1 MNALIEQEIIPLV
14 IRLVSAAAMGAAIG
28 YEREFRGKGAGVRTH
43 MLVAMGACLFMMI
56 SKYAFGDI
64 GQFETAKYDAARVA
78 AGVVS
83 GIGFLGGGLIIKSK
97 TNLITGLT
105 TAAGLWV
112 TAAIGLGAGSGMVLM
127 AAICT
132 VLVIICTEILN
143 ACHFKLGYHQMTT
156 VLTSEDEKAL
166 EEAIRKLGNPVKY
179 LSFARQGDRYK
190 AEISMRVPKREKP
203 LDLITRLTSIP
214 GVQLESLE

>member
-1 MNALIEQEIIPLV
+1 MTALLEQEIIPLV
-14 IRLVSAAAMGAAIG
+14 IRLVSAAVMGAAIG

-43 MLVAMGACLFMMI
+43 MLVAMGACLFMLI
-56 SKYAFGDI
+56 SKYAFEDI
-64 GQFETAKYDAARVA
+64 ALFEAAKYDAARVA

-132 VLVIICTEILN
+132 ALVIICTEILN
-143 ACHFKLGYHQMTT
+143 AFHFKLGYHQMTA
-156 VLTSEDEKAL
+156 VLSSENEKAL
-166 EEAIRKLGNPVKY
+166 EAAIQKLGKPVKY
-179 LSFARQGDRYK
+179 LSFSKQADRYK
-190 AEISMRVPKREKP
+190 AEINLRVPKKEKP
-203 LDLITRLTSIP
+203 FEIISRLTSFSN
-214 GVQLESLE
+214 VQLESLE

>member
-1 MNALIEQEIIPLV
+1 MNAILEHEIVQLIV
-14 IRLVSAAAMGAAIG
+14 RLISAAVMGLAIG

-43 MLVAMGACLFMMI
+43 MLVAMGACLFMLI
-56 SKYAFGDI
+56 SKYGFSDSSR
-64 GQFETAKYDAARVA
+64 FDAARVA

-132 VLVIICTEILN
+132 VLVIACTEILN
-143 ACHFKLGYHQMTT
+143 VCHFKLGYHQMTAI
-156 VLTSEDEKAL
+156 LTSEDEKAL
-166 EEAIRKLGNPVKY
+166 EGAIRTLGNPVKY

-190 AEISMRVPKREKP
+190 AEFSMRVPKREKP
-203 LDLITRLTSIP
+203 LEIITRLTSLP

>member
-1 MNALIEQEIIPLV
+1 MNPFLENEIIQLV
-14 IRLVSAAAMGAAIG
+14 IRLVSAAVMGLAIG

-43 MLVAMGACLFMMI
+43 MLVAMGACLFMLI
-56 SKYAFGDI
+56 SKYGFSDSARF
-64 GQFETAKYDAARVA
+64 DAARVA

-97 TNLITGLT
+97 TNMITGLT

-127 AAICT
+127 AFICT
-132 VLVIICTEILN
+132 VLVILCTELLN
-143 ACHFKLGYHQMTT
+143 ASHFKLGFHQIT
-156 VLTSEDEKAL
+156 VVFTSDDEKAL

-179 LSFARQGDRYK
+179 LSFSRQGDRYK
-190 AEISMRVPKREKP
+190 AEISIRVPKREKP
-203 LDLITRLTSIP
+203 IELITRLTSMPNI
-214 GVQLESLE
+214 QLESLE

>member
-14 IRLVSAAAMGAAIG
+14 IRLVAAAAMGAAIG

-64 GQFETAKYDAARVA
+64 GQYETAKFDAARVA

-143 ACHFKLGYHQMTT
+143 ACHFKLGYHQIT
-156 VLTSEDEKAL
+156 VVFTSEDEKAL
-166 EEAIRKLGNPVKY
+166 ESAIQQLGKPVKY
-179 LSFARQGDRYK
+179 LSFSKHDGKYK
-190 AEISMRVPKREKP
+190 AEINLRVPKKEKP
-203 LDLITRLTSIP
+203 FELISRLTSFP
-214 GVQLESLE
+214 GVELESME

>member
-1 MNALIEQEIIPLV
+1 MNAIIEQEIIPLV
-14 IRLVSAAAMGAAIG
+14 IRLVSAALMGVAIG

-56 SKYAFGDI
+56 SKYAFADI
-64 GQFETAKYDAARVA
+64 GQFEAAKYDAARVA

-112 TAAIGLGAGSGMVLM
+112 TAAIGLGAGSGMVMM

-132 VLVIICTEILN
+132 VLVIVCTEILN
-143 ACHFKLGYHQMTT
+143 VCNFKLGYLQITA
-156 VLTSEDEKAL
+156 VFTSADEKAL

-190 AEISMRVPKREKP
+190 AEVSMRVSKKETP
-203 LDLITRLTSIP
+203 LELITRLNGFP
-214 GVQLESLE
+214 GVQLESME